1 MSVYSSNREQR
12 RDSGIR
18 VLCPPLCHLSQGP
31 APGATVVWPPILLLF
46 NGFFFFLDLFC
57 YHVYDTYMF
66 CLHVCLL
73 VCPVPSEV
81 RRGDRCSETGLTAD

>member
-1 MSVYSSNREQR
+1 MGSGSCVHLCVISVRAPR
-12 RDSGIR
+12 LGPLWSGLPSYCFLM
-18 VLCPPLCHLSQGP
+18 V
-31 APGATVVWPPILLLF
+31 
-46 NGFFFFLDLFC
+46 FFFFLDLFC